1 MVCKAGNEILLK
13 VIHQIVDN
21 VKNRFYGKSYLHP
34 TGPGLLGKLYFNGDY
49 SKIKDF
55 ELFNSLVGT
64 FILNKNRVI
73 MSHYP
78 EYRVDQQNKHFKPK
92 PNYGQMWADKKIYN
106 Q

>member
-1 MVCKAGNEILLK
+1 L
-13 VIHQIVDN
+13 
-21 VKNRFYGKSYLHP
+21 YP

-64 FILNKNRVI
+64 FVLNKKRVI
-73 MSHYP
+73 MRHYP
-78 EYRVDQQNKHFKPK
+78 EYRIDQQNKQFKPK

-106 Q
+106 S